1 MNAKSKLH
9 PRNKHNQDYDFGQLC
24 KFVPEL
30 TGFIESKYGKRT
42 LDFSNSDAVKLLN
55 KALLK
60 AYYDIDHWDIPPGF
74 LCPPIPGRVDYIHYL
89 ADLLQSSVKGKID
102 HKKVRVLDIG
112 TGANCIYPLLGHKSY
127 GWRYVATDIEARS
140 VKMAKQIVNA
150 NQGLSKVIEIRHQK
164 QSNQIFQ
171 GIINEGERFHLTQ
184 CNPPFHNS
192 AEEAAQ
198 GSQRKWKNLGKNTK
212 VSDGKTPAL
221 NFAGRSNEL
230 WCKGGELRFVRK
242 MVRESQHYAQQ
253 VVWFT
258 TLVSKKDNVSGIK
271 LALKKVN
278 AKQVKVVKMAQG
290 QKISRF
296 IAWSFLTAEEQA
308 DYRLEN

>member
-1 MNAKSKLH
+1 MNSKARLH
-9 PRNKHNQDYDFGQLC
+9 PRNKHNQDYNFDQLG

-30 TGFIESKYGKRT
+30 AGFVETKYGKKT
-42 LDFSNSDAVKLLN
+42 LDFANSDAVKLLN

-60 AYYDIDHWDIPPGF
+60 ADYDIHYWDIPPGF

-89 ADLLQSSVKGKID
+89 ADLLQSSVAGKID
-102 HKKVRVLDIG
+102 HKKVKVLDIG

-127 GWRYVATDIEARS
+127 GWRYVATDIEAQS

-150 NQGLSKVIEIRHQK
+150 NQGLSKVIQIRHQK

-171 GIINEGERFHLTQ
+171 GIINDGERFHLTQ
-184 CNPPFHNS
+184 CNPPFHHS

-198 GSQRKWKNLGKNTK
+198 GSQRKWKNLGKNSK
-212 VSDGKTPAL
+212 VSNGKTPAL

-230 WCKGGELRFVRK
+230 WCKGGELSFVRK

-296 IAWSFLTAEEQA
+296 IAWSFLTPEQQA
-308 DYRLEN
+308 NWCCKE